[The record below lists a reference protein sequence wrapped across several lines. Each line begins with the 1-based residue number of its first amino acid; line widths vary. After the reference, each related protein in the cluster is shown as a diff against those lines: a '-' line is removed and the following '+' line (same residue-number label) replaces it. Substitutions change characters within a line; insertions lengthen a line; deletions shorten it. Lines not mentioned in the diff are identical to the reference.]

1 MKVVMGLLLWSF
13 KLDFNKMD
21 DKYKNKYRIPS
32 SRHQNW
38 DYSSNGAYFI
48 TICTKNRM
56 HHFGYIK
63 DGIMYHNEIGLLA
76 EKYWAEIPNHFNNVT
91 LGNFQIMPNH
101 THGILIINNLLNSGD
116 LGDSINS
123 EKSQDISK
131 SIGQL
136 RFQNQGK
143 NTISSMIGSF
153 KSIVTKN
160 AKIINPKFG
169 WQTRFHDHIIRDS
182 ASFERIQ
189 NYIANNPKNW
199 KEDTFNNV

>member
-1 MKVVMGLLLWSF
+1 
-13 KLDFNKMD
+13 
-21 DKYKNKYRIPS
+21 
-32 SRHQNW
+32 
-38 DYSSNGAYFI
+38 
-48 TICTKNRM
+48 
-56 HHFGYIK
+56 
-63 DGIMYHNEIGLLA
+63 MYHNEIGLLA
-76 EKYWAEIPNHFNNVT
+76 EKFWAEIPNHFTNVT

-101 THGILIINNLLNSGD
+101 THGILIINNLLKSGEFGESGEFGRVQTRQC
-116 LGDSINS
+116 LVSAGDSIIS
-123 EKSQDISK
+123 ENSQDPISK